1 MRLRGKIPPCY
12 TGFHMSHARKV
23 RIGFTVAAS
32 FGSVLLVG
40 GVFVAGYAIGV
51 RNPSEVIVKG
61 ITNMGDPDVAA
72 DFSVFWEA
80 WKKLQEFHVDGGKV
94 ADTKLVYGAAAGM
107 TNAYNDPNTVFFP
120 PEDSKKFEED
130 IKGEFGGIGAEI
142 GMKNDQLVIVAPLK
156 ESPAERAGLKSG
168 DKILKVGDTATAG
181 LSVPDA
187 VKLIRGPIG
196 TAVVLNVFRDEW
208 VKPRDVRI
216 VRQTIV
222 IPTVDWNFKEAEG
235 NFVHF
240 QLYNFNQNALASFS
254 RAAAEIAE
262 RNVRGMVLD
271 VRNNPGGFLESA
283 VAMAGYFLDRGE
295 VVARERF
302 RSGEEQV
309 FKAQGNALFKSLPLV
324 VLVNEGSASASE
336 ILAGALRVQ
345 RDDVKL
351 VGAKTFGKGSV
362 QELQRLHDGSQV
374 KITIANWLLPDG
386 ELIEKKGLTPD
397 VLVEMTEEDIKAE
410 RDPQLAKAFE
420 VLKAQLA
427 GGR

>member
-1 MRLRGKIPPCY
+1 MFK
-12 TGFHMSHARKV
+12 SRKV
-23 RIGFTVAAS
+23 RIGFAAAAS
-32 FGSVLLVG
+32 FVSVLVLG
-40 GVFVAGYAIGV
+40 GVFVAGYAIGI

-61 ITNMGDPDVAA
+61 ITNIDDPDATA

-80 WKKLQEFHVDGGKV
+80 WKKLEEYHVDGGKV
-94 ADTKLVYGAAAGM
+94 PDKKLVYGAAAGL
-107 TNAYNDPNTVFFP
+107 TNAYDDPNTVFFP

-130 IKGEFGGIGAEI
+130 IRGEFGGIGAEI
-142 GMKNDQLVIVAPLK
+142 GIKNDQLVIVAPLK
-156 ESPAERAGLKSG
+156 GSPAERAGLVSG
-168 DKILKVGDTATAG
+168 DKILKVNETSTAG
-181 LSVPDA
+181 LNVPDA

-196 TAVVLNVFRDEW
+196 TAVVLNVFRDNW
-208 VKPRDVRI
+208 AKPRDVNI

-235 NFVHF
+235 NFAHF

-254 RAAAEIAE
+254 RAATEIAAK
-262 RNVRGMVLD
+262 NVRGMVLD
-271 VRNNPGGFLESA
+271 LRNNPGGFLESA

-309 FKAQGNALFKSLPLV
+309 FKAQGNGLFKLMPLV

-336 ILAGALRVQ
+336 ILAGALRVD

-351 VGAKTFGKGSV
+351 VGTKTFGKGSV
-362 QELQRLHDGSQV
+362 QELHRLHDGSQV

-386 ELIEKKGLTPD
+386 ELIEKKGLAPD

-410 RDPQLAKAFE
+410 RDPQLEKAFE
-420 VLKAQLA
+420 VLRARVA
-427 GGR
+427 GR